1 MVYLL
6 QTALDFCY
14 AVNTNVR
21 ANLFSANQSQPARG
35 SSRLGSGEAKRL
47 VDKKRTRRH
56 IRFAL
61 PSTQAHEQI
70 CSLYIKFDHYAGP
83 PKAVDKKR
91 NEKAHEFCVT
101 IQHKHTNKSALRK
114 LDSATMRVLQ
124 ANVSL
129 VAIGNCYSG
138 LADYFSKSLCSAL
151 SSSVQ
156 RN

>member
-1 MVYLL
+1 ML
-6 QTALDFCY
+6 
-14 AVNTNVR
+14 
-21 ANLFSANQSQPARG
+21 
-35 SSRLGSGEAKRL
+35 
-47 VDKKRTRRH
+47 
-56 IRFAL
+56 
-61 PSTQAHEQI
+61 STQTYKQI
-70 CSLYIKFDHYAGP
+70 WSLYIKVDHYAGP
-83 PKAVDKKR
+83 PKAVDKKQ

-129 VAIGNCYSG
+129 VAIGNCYTR
-138 LADYFSKSLCSAL
+138 LADYCRKSLCLAS